1 MKTGLILEGGGMR
14 GVYSGGV
21 LERFLDEQL
30 FMDYVIGVSA
40 GACNAASYISRQ
52 TGRNR
57 EVTIGYVHHP
67 DYISMK
73 NLLLRRELFGM
84 NLIFDEIPNKL
95 VPFDYEQFGDAT
107 EEFVIGT
114 TDCLTGEAVYFEK
127 KEHAKD
133 VLAIVRASSS
143 LPFMAKP
150 VEFEGRLLMD
160 GGVAD
165 PIPIRKALADGVT
178 KPIIILTR
186 EKGYRKKK
194 STLTRVLPALYRQ
207 FPGIVKSME
216 NRYIRYNETME
227 FVEQLEAE
235 GKALVIRPDN
245 LFKIGGFERD
255 ANKLT
260 VLYNQGYQNAD
271 TAMEKIKEFIGQKE
285 KPLEQRLK

>member
-1 MKTGLILEGGGMR
+1 MKSGLILEGGGMR
-14 GVYSGGV
+14 GVYTGGV
-21 LERFLDEQL
+21 LEKFLEEQI

-57 EVTIGYVHHP
+57 EVTIGYVRHP

-73 NLLLRRELFGM
+73 NLLVRRELFGM
-84 NLIFDEIPNKL
+84 NLIFDEIPNRL
-95 VPFDYEQFGDAT
+95 VPFDYHQYNEAT
-107 EEFVIGT
+107 EEFVVGT

-127 KEHAKD
+127 RQHAKD

-143 LPFMAKP
+143 LPFMAQP

-178 KPIIILTR
+178 KPIVVLTR

-194 STLTRVLPALYRQ
+194 SSFARVMPALYRQ

-216 NRYIRYNETME
+216 NRYLRYNETLE
-227 FVEQLEAE
+227 FVERLEVE
-235 GKALVIRPDN
+235 GKALIIRPAS
-245 LFKIGGFERD
+245 LYKINGFERD
-255 ANKLT
+255 PAKLT
-260 VLYNQGYQNAD
+260 HLYNQGYQDAE
-271 TAMEKIKEFIGQKE
+271 AALEKVKRYIED
-285 KPLEQRLK
+285 